1 MSLLSVNKFWS
12 INILY
17 LRIRNRIFFRYLKF
31 RQLLLHPSPPK
42 KILFSNE
49 KQEWKE
55 DLNKGFR
62 NSNHKIFFGEIT
74 SKNSKEYELIV
85 PLKIHELINP
95 EIRKL
100 LVNNPIP
107 IPTIESV
114 LLCDDKFQFNKTLIS
129 KGFGELIPNMEGSL
143 NYPYILKKKI
153 DQWGQNTHI
162 IYGNHEEEMFSE
174 ILNSS
179 DYFCQEIITGKSEY
193 ATHIVIENNKIVHSL
208 NIKYIF
214 KTDLSIKGK
223 DKSAVIICSCPF
235 LDIFTSILISI
246 GFEGICCINYK
257 VRNNTP
263 YIIEINPRFGG
274 SLCPYFSLFV

>member
-1 MSLLSVNKFWS
+1 MSLLSINKFWS

-17 LRIRNRIFFRYLKF
+17 LRIRNRIFFWYLKF
-31 RQLLLHPSPPK
+31 QQVLLHPSPPK

-55 DLNKGFR
+55 ELKKGFR
-62 NSNHKIFFGEIT
+62 NSRHKVFFGEIT
-74 SKNSKEYELIV
+74 SENSKEYELIV

-100 LVNNPIP
+100 LINNPIP

-129 KGFGELIPNMEGSL
+129 KGFGEFIPNMGGAL
-143 NYPYILKKKI
+143 TYPYILKKKI

-162 IYGNHEEEMFSE
+162 IYGSHEEEKFSE
-174 ILNSS
+174 ILNSPE
-179 DYFCQEIITGKSEY
+179 YFCQEIITGKSEY
-193 ATHIVIENNKIVHSL
+193 ATHIVIENKKIVHSL

-214 KTDLSIKGK
+214 KSDLSIKGK
-223 DKSAVIICSCPF
+223 DKSAVIICTCPY

-257 VRNNTP
+257 VRNKTP

>member
-1 MSLLSVNKFWS
+1 MSLLSINKFWS
-12 INILY
+12 INLLY
-17 LRIRNRIFFRYLKF
+17 LRIRNQIFFRYLKF
-31 RQLLLHPSPPK
+31 QQLLFHPSPPK

-55 DLNKGFR
+55 DLKKGFR
-62 NSNHKIFFGEIT
+62 NSNHTVFFGEIT

-85 PLKIHELINP
+85 PLKIHELISP
-95 EIRKL
+95 EIQKL

-129 KGFGELIPNMEGSL
+129 KGFGEFIPNMEGSL
-143 NYPYILKKKI
+143 TYPYILKKKI

-162 IYGNHEEEMFSE
+162 IYGSHEEEMFSE
-174 ILNSS
+174 ILNSPE
-179 DYFCQEIITGKSEY
+179 YFCQEIITGKSEY
-193 ATHIVIENNKIVHSL
+193 ATHLVIENNKIVHSL

-223 DKSAVIICSCPF
+223 DQSAVIICMCPY
-235 LDIFTSILISI
+235 LDIFNSILMSI

-257 VRNNTP
+257 VRNNIP